1 MKENYEILISL
12 GTDHESIN
20 PEVLARINQKHELNV
35 QNPKESGEREVAHYY
50 TGLPSFAPEAIRI
63 KEEEESS
70 CKIQLETICAS
81 TPVKSGLKESKYY
94 RKHARCL
101 TPRNKVPDIQ
111 RCIQSSE
118 YKKASSIPQT
128 KGHEKTYCGEK
139 MSKRLRKKRG
149 YDRPAK
155 RVPQKQDSGSHSKD
169 QNSFVSTTNLQKKVP
184 AKRKNFQCAECGKSC
199 KNSQQLTIHQ
209 RIHTGERPY
218 KCLLCEKAF
227 RILHHLTGHY
237 RTHTGEKPYACAAC
251 GRTFAHT
258 SNLSIHQRIHTD
270 ERPYACSECE
280 KSFRKVSDL
289 DVHRRTHS
297 GEKPYQCTECE
308 KRFRNSHHL
317 KGHLQTH
324 KSDRTQ
330 KQTRNKGTHVQKLN
344 RCHECG
350 KYLLHKYGLVLHQRL
365 HTGEKPCK
373 CSECGKAF
381 VCKSA
386 LVQHQRVHTGEKPYK
401 CADCG
406 KDFREKSA
414 LNKHHRIHSGV
425 RPYQCLTCKKS
436 FIQNSHLA
444 KHQKTHQGR
453 SPAKE

>member
-50 TGLPSFAPEAIRI
+50 T
-63 KEEEESS
+63 
-70 CKIQLETICAS
+70 
-81 TPVKSGLKESKYY
+81 VKSGLKESKYY